1 MSSPTLLSMPR
12 EIRNIIYGYLS
23 HELVIDWGYRPS
35 PFPLGGHALARLHIR
50 EAPLPS
56 VLLSCAQIYHE
67 YSQDKR
73 FTNPSLEIHPFDDVS
88 LRLQEGQSTN
98 HMRACK
104 VLERIVRVDFF
115 IYAKMTWCQAIIEVD
130 NALEVLEPTIALL
143 APRLHTMRLV
153 FESYEDSTQYVTE
166 DLKALRAKAARNA
179 STMIQPSLRHAGS
192 PPEHSLQAY

>member
-1 MSSPTLLSMPR
+1 MSPPTLLSLPR

-23 HELVIDWGYRPS
+23 KELVIDWGYQPS

-50 EAPLPS
+50 EAPLRS

-73 FTNPSLEIHPFDDVS
+73 FTDPSLEIHPFNDVF

-98 HMRACK
+98 HVRACK
-104 VLERIVRVDFF
+104 VLDRIVRVDLFL
-115 IYAKMTWCQAIIEVD
+115 YAKMTWCQEIIEVD
-130 NALEVLEPTIALL
+130 NALEVLEPTIAML

-153 FESYEDSTQYVTE
+153 FESFEDPTQYITE
-166 DLKALRAKAARNA
+166 DLKALRAKAARDA
-179 STMIQPSLRHAGS
+179 STMIQTPPRQAGS
-192 PPEHSLQAY
+192 PPEHSLLAY